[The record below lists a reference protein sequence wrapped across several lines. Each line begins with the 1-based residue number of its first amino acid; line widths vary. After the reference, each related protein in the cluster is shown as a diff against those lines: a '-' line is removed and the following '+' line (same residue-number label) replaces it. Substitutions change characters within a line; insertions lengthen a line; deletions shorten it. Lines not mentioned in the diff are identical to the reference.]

1 MTRDDLL
8 TFNGVTQS
16 ISEWALDYG
25 ITVEIIMQRLR
36 AGMRVGKAIT
46 KPMLV
51 KKGFRLPD
59 PSEEEDRR
67 PTRPNAIMATF
78 NGETRSLLEWSRITG
93 ISRTTIGR
101 RLDEGWTIEKAL
113 TTPPRGKAKPGVV
126 SNLRASLGTGAGSDA
141 SEISEIDSHT
151 EKASQ

>member
-8 TFNGVTQS
+8 TFKGVTQS

-46 KPMLV
+46 KPMIV
-51 KKGFRLPD
+51 KRGFRLPD
-59 PSEEEDRR
+59 PNGEEDQR
-67 PTRPNAIMATF
+67 PTRPTAIMATF

-113 TTPPRGKAKPGVV
+113 TIPPRGKAKPGVV
-126 SNLRASLGTGAGSDA
+126 SNLSASLGTGAGSTA
-141 SEISEIDSHT
+141 QEIAEITFPSN
-151 EKASQ
+151 EASQ